1 MEKLVFCIKPQI
13 IANQCSITA
22 NNIYGPLG
30 QTDMSVGIF
39 MRDSDYSIGGNYA
52 GLGTNFAGNFISD
65 VTVGIAVIGG
75 TEDPT
80 AVISPEIKNNT
91 ISRTNVAI
99 HTINNNEDLDIACNQ
114 LLNYN
119 YRGINIRSWNGTQ
132 GNLKDQGDCDIPS
145 DQHPAF
151 NTFFPLGALP
161 KDLFADATSLDFKY
175 ADIGALSLTVNDPV
189 LITREGCLP
198 TTATCNTYQPAAL
211 SQLIDNSTPAKTK
224 YKILSEWLRQYQA
237 DSNYTA
243 AKQLLQQVATPMAIR
258 KRIQDEYENEAYTT
272 AKGLLD
278 GMSIEKLED
287 QQFNDLQRM
296 LINLKETG
304 SSYQNLNDTQV
315 ETLLQMAN
323 SPTEAAYRAQAVL
336 YMARGYEFP
345 VILPNEEGNYTYSVF
360 KTATNNALTNATTFS
375 TLYPN
380 PTKDQLFL
388 DYALD
393 NEQQATISL
402 FDLNGRIVKQ
412 DKLTGNGKLQWLV
425 DTLPSGFYYYQI
437 QQNNE
442 TTITNKVIIIK

>member
-1 MEKLVFCIKPQI
+1 MRGSFFKVGGTY
-13 IANQCSITA
+13 NG
-22 NNIYGPLG
+22 NNY
-30 QTDMSVGIF
+30 T
-39 MRDSDYSIGGNYA
+39 GNA
-52 GLGTNFAGNFISD
+52 LSNLN
-65 VTVGIAVIGG
+65 VGIATMDCSDLGN
-75 TEDPT
+75 
-80 AVISPEIKNNT
+80 EIRNNT
-91 ISRTNVAI
+91 LSQVNTGIRAMRNNSGLSIGCNN
-99 HTINNNEDLDIACNQ
+99 INYKQYGVLVH
-114 LLNYN
+114 
-119 YRGINIRSWNGTQ
+119 SWNGVNGQ
-132 GNLKDQGDCDIPS
+132 IPDQGDCNDITIG
-145 DQHPAF
+145 PAF
-151 NTFFPLGALP
+151 NTFSYSPTTPSSPNPRAIELNNAQAF
-161 KDLFADATSLDFKY
+161 TYS
-175 ADIGALSLTVNDPV
+175 DINTTVNTLNILGISGIVTLDPCF
-189 LITREGCLP
+189 GYNSN
-198 TTATCNTYQPAAL
+198 CNTYTLPNPLLINSMSTIGDKNEAL
-211 SQLIDNSTPAKTK
+211 SK
-224 YKILSEWLRQYQA
+224 WLRQYQA

-258 KRIQDEYENEAYTT
+258 KRIQDEYEN
-272 AKGLLD
+272 
-278 GMSIEKLED
+278 
-287 QQFNDLQRM
+287 
-296 LINLKETG
+296 
-304 SSYQNLNDTQV
+304 
-315 ETLLQMAN
+315 
-323 SPTEAAYRAQAVL
+323 EAAYRAQAVL